1 MGSVVAM
8 NVAYSSDIRRF
19 LPNLC
24 FDSPLPSSR
33 AEKGVVWRYVKVI
46 RLGVEMY

>member
-19 LPNLC
+19 LPNFC
-24 FDSPLPSSR
+24 FDSPLPNDG
-33 AEKGVVWRYVKVI
+33 AEKGVVWCDVI
-46 RLGVEMY
+46 IIRFGVGVY